1 MVAYRQNI
9 IEKKIT
15 FIYTVSLNEMQK
27 YAKKK

>member
-9 IEKKIT
+9 IEKKIA

-27 YAKKK
+27 YAKK